1 MVLTYGFVCSFDF
14 GLLVVE
20 MNNPRQCSSCKK
32 VLPLGAQGDKCS
44 LCAIGLRPASESGV
58 SRESGRDHRK
68 VQSRVLS
75 GKACPH
81 CEAELTLLDVSMG
94 NCSIC
99 NGFFSTEGLRD
110 YHGEREAV
118 QDMAGANKHSR
129 IWPDDAPIW

>member
-1 MVLTYGFVCSFDF
+1 
-14 GLLVVE
+14 

-32 VLPLGAQGDKCS
+32 ALPIGATGEKCS
-44 LCAIGLRPASESGV
+44 LCAIGLRPASETGAAP
-58 SRESGRDHRK
+58 ESDGGRK

-81 CEAELTLLDVSMG
+81 CDAELTLLDVSMG

-99 NGFFSTEGLRD
+99 NGFFSSEGLRD
-110 YHGEREAV
+110 YRSEREV
-118 QDMAGANKHSR
+118 MQDMSGARKGAR